1 MSLISMTGFGRG
13 NGNFQGQ
20 NWVWE
25 LRSVNGR
32 ALDVRVRLPSG
43 WDGLE
48 AECKSSISKTLT
60 RGSINA
66 TLSLSSNAGEALRIN
81 QEILTHY
88 LKLSADLQ
96 RDHALAAPTTAEL
109 LGLRGV
115 VETGA
120 SLDDDALATL
130 RSALLAGLS
139 AAVQELQ
146 ASRAAEGSRLQTIL
160 SGVIDRIEAICREA
174 ESLAAG
180 QSEAQRAKLAD
191 RLDELLAGRG
201 GVDPARLEQ
210 EVALLAL
217 KSDVREEL
225 DRLDGHIAAARA
237 LFAKPEAVGRAFD
250 FLAQEFNREA
260 NTLCSK
266 AAVPAL
272 TRLGLDLKAAIDQL
286 REQVQNVE

>member
-1 MSLISMTGFGRG
+1 MSLISMTGFGRASG
-13 NGNFQGQ
+13 DFVGQ

-48 AECKSSISKTLT
+48 VECKAIIGKTLT
-60 RGSINA
+60 RGSVNA
-66 TLSLSSNAGEALRIN
+66 TLTLSSSASDALRIN
-81 QEILTHY
+81 QDVLAHY

-96 RDHALAAPTTAEL
+96 RDHALSAPTTAEL
-109 LGLRGV
+109 LNLRGV
-115 VETGA
+115 VEANA
-120 SLDDDALATL
+120 SFDETETAAL
-130 RSALLAGLS
+130 RGALLAGLTT
-139 AAVQELQ
+139 ALGELQ
-146 ASRAAEGSRLQTIL
+146 SARAGEGGRLQTIL
-160 SGVIDRIEAICREA
+160 AGVLDRIEAICREA
-174 ESLAAG
+174 EAQAAG
-180 QSEAQRAKLAD
+180 QGEAQRAKLLD

-201 GVDPARLEQ
+201 GIDPVRLEQ

-225 DRLDGHIAAARA
+225 DRLDGHIAAARG
-237 LFAKPEAVGRAFD
+237 LFAKTEAVGRAFD

>member
-1 MSLISMTGFGRG
+1 MTGFGRASG
-13 NGNFQGQ
+13 DFFGQ

-48 AECKSSISKTLT
+48 AECKSLVGKALV

-66 TLSLSSNAGEALRIN
+66 TLTLSSGAGEALRIN
-81 QEILTHY
+81 QDILAHY

-96 RDHALAAPTTAEL
+96 RDHALSAPTTAEL
-109 LGLRGV
+109 LALRGV

-120 SLDDDALATL
+120 SLDEAQTAALRA
-130 RSALLAGLS
+130 ALLAGF
-139 AAVQELQ
+139 AAALRELQ
-146 ASRAAEGSRLQTIL
+146 NARAGEGARLQIIL
-160 SGVIDRIEAICREA
+160 AGVLDRITAICGEA
-174 ESLAAG
+174 EAQAAG
-180 QSEAQRAKLAD
+180 QGEAQRAKLLD

-201 GVDPARLEQ
+201 GVDPVRLEQ

-225 DRLDGHIAAARA
+225 DRLEGHIAAARG
-237 LFAKPEAVGRAFD
+237 LFAKTEAVGRAFD

>member
-1 MSLISMTGFGRG
+1 MTGFGRSSG
-13 NGNFQGQ
+13 NAYGQ

-25 LRSVNGR
+25 VRSVNGR
-32 ALDVRVRLPSG
+32 ALDVRLRLPSG

-48 AECKSSISKTLT
+48 VECKALVGKSLT
-60 RGSINA
+60 RGSVNA
-66 TLSLSSNAGEALRIN
+66 TLSLSSSAGDALRIN
-81 QEILTHY
+81 QDTLTHY
-88 LKLSADLQ
+88 LKLSGDLQ
-96 RDHALAAPTTAEL
+96 RDHGLAAPTTAEL

-115 VETGA
+115 VESGA
-120 SLDDDALATL
+120 SLDEAALADM
-130 RSALLAGLS
+130 RSALLAGLML
-139 AAVQELQ
+139 AVKDLQ
-146 ASRAAEGSRLQTIL
+146 AARAAEGARLTGIL
-160 SGVIDRIEAICREA
+160 ATVIDRIASICSEA
-174 ESLAAG
+174 ESAAAG
-180 QSEAQRAKLAD
+180 QSMAQKAKLTE

-201 GVDPARLEQ
+201 GIDPARLEQ

-225 DRLDGHIAAARA
+225 DRLAGHIEAARG
-237 LFAKPEAVGRAFD
+237 LLSKPEAVGRSFD

-266 AAVPAL
+266 AAVPTL